1 VDSNRGQ
8 EGPSQVSLLLIEDDR
23 AIAGLYRQRL
33 DLEGFVVTVAVDG
46 EAALSA
52 AVKSVPDL
60 VLLDVRLPGLSGLE
74 VLERLKKDRRTR
86 QVPVLMLTNWDDG
99 EVRAQA
105 VKLGAQEYLVK
116 SKVRP
121 GELAERIR
129 DLIAA
134 RDGRA
139 AAPRNPEGAQA
150 RS

>member
-1 VDSNRGQ
+1 VDSHDGQ
-8 EGPSQVSLLLIEDDR
+8 EGPSQVSVLLIEDDR
-23 AIAGLYRQRL
+23 GIAGLYSQRL
-33 DLEGFVVTVAVDG
+33 DLEGYAVTVAVDG

-52 AVKSVPDL
+52 ALKSVPDL

-105 VKLGAQEYLVK
+105 GKLGAQEYLVK
-116 SKVRP
+116 SEVRP

-134 RDGRA
+134 RDGQA
-139 AAPRNPEGAQA
+139 AAARNPEGARA